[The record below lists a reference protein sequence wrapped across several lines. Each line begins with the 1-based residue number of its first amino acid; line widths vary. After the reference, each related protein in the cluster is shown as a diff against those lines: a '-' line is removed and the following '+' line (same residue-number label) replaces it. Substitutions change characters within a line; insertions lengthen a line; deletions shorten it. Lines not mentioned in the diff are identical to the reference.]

1 MKQAITVLSIIAIA
15 IAVVSFLIG
24 IGSLALSW
32 EFSCELYAAGDAKV
46 IAAGPI
52 VPAKTMAYAI
62 GVLAIAIVLVIFT
75 RASKSIA
82 VEIISI
88 IVLVVTIPVL
98 SGLLYSLQSVL
109 LGQTVGA
116 AGLLALTVA
125 TTSIASANGI
135 MAVAEA
141 LCLVVC
147 GMSIAQKKLSAV
159 SE

>member
-1 MKQAITVLSIIAIA
+1 MKKAITILSIIAIA
-15 IAVVSFLIG
+15 IAVIALLIG
-24 IGSLALSW
+24 IGSLTLFW
-32 EFSCELYAAGDAKV
+32 ESSCELYAAGYASV

-52 VPAKTMAYAI
+52 VPANTMAYAI